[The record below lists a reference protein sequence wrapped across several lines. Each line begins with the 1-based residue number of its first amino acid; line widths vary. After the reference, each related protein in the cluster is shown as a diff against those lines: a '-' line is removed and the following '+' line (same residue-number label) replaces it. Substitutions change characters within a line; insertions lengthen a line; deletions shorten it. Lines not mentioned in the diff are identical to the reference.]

1 MTGFGKNVIPRR
13 AHKERSQPQGRVARH
28 GLLEK
33 KKDWKLRAKNRNKK
47 EARIKLLR
55 EKAAFRNPDEFYHG
69 MISSAGTSSGRARK
83 ARDVKD
89 AIPLADRDAEQR
101 ILAGQ
106 KDSGYVALKEGLERG
121 KLESLRKGL
130 HFLGQAAATPRTH
143 TVFVDDE
150 KDVADFSEA
159 THLAAVAVQRGEE
172 SLPKNKGRLRKT
184 ILKKRKKAYREYEQR
199 LERKEKLRMVL
210 QDIDLEKKLLGK
222 GARRRVREA
231 DEEKGAP
238 AVFKWRQQRKR

>member
-13 AHKERSQPQGRVARH
+13 AHKERAQPQGRVARH

-33 KKDWKLRAKNRNKK
+33 KKDWKLRAKNRNRK
-47 EARIKLLR
+47 EARVKLLK

-83 ARDVKD
+83 TRDVQD
-89 AIPLADRDAEQR
+89 AIPMAERDAEQR

-106 KDSGYVALKEGLERG
+106 RDSGYVAMKEGLERG
-121 KLESLRKGL
+121 KLESLKKGL
-130 HFLGQAAATPRTH
+130 HFLEKAAETPRTH
-143 TVFVDDE
+143 TVFVEDE
-150 KDVADFSEA
+150 KDVVEFSE
-159 THLAAVAVQRGEE
+159 VAHVESVSAQRGEGTFV
-172 SLPKNKGRLRKT
+172 KGINRLKKG
-184 ILKKRKKAYREYEQR
+184 IVKKRKKAYLEYEQR

-231 DEEKGAP
+231 DDEKGTP
-238 AVFKWRQQRKR
+238 AVFKWRKQRKR